1 MRKLSLLATLLAVM
15 TVIAY
20 PALASYHDGE
30 EGPPGYDGEY
40 PPGYYDDEYGS
51 DWWVDEVLDSEYN
64 EDTGTW
70 EYEVVGEF
78 GGYPAE
84 FELVCD
90 EEVYPLSDAGSS
102 PYDDA
107 GSSPYDEEGYSPFED
122 GSCTPTD
129 DVELL

>member
-1 MRKLSLLATLLAVM
+1 M
-15 TVIAY
+15 
-20 PALASYHDGE
+20 E
-30 EGPPGYDGEY
+30 
-40 PPGYYDDEYGS
+40 
-51 DWWVDEVLDSEYN
+51 EVLDSEYD

-90 EEVYPLSDAGSS
+90 EEVYSLSDEGSS
-102 PYDDA
+102 PYDE
-107 GSSPYDEEGYSPFED
+107 GSSPYDEERHSPFED

>member
-1 MRKLSLLATLLAVM
+1 M
-15 TVIAY
+15 TVASLSIAY
-20 PALASYHDGE
+20 PALASYHDAE

-40 PPGYYDDEYGS
+40 PPGYEDDEYGT
-51 DWWVDEVLDSEYN
+51 DWWVEEVLDSDYN

-90 EEVYPLSDAGSS
+90 EEVYSMSDEAASPYDEEGSS
-102 PYDDA
+102 PYDD
-107 GSSPYDEEGYSPFED
+107 EEYSPFDD

>member
-1 MRKLSLLATLLAVM
+1 LRKLILLATLLAIM

-40 PPGYYDDEYGS
+40 PPGYDDEGYGT

-90 EEVYPLSDAGSS
+90 EEVYSLSDEGA
-102 PYDDA
+102 
-107 GSSPYDEEGYSPFED
+107 SPYDEERYSPFED

-129 DVELL
+129 DVDLL

>member
-1 MRKLSLLATLLAVM
+1 LRKLTLVATLLVIM

-20 PALASYHDGE
+20 PAIASYHDGE

-40 PPGYYDDEYGS
+40 PPGYDDEGYGTA

-90 EEVYPLSDAGSS
+90 EEVYSLPDE
-102 PYDDA
+102 
-107 GSSPYDEEGYSPFED
+107 GSSPYDEGGYSQFDD

>member
-1 MRKLSLLATLLAVM
+1 MKKLMLLAAILAMVL
-15 TVIAY
+15 VAAA

-40 PPGYYDDEYGS
+40 PPGYYDDEYGG

-90 EEVYPLSDAGSS
+90 EEVYSPSDEG
-102 PYDDA
+102 D
-107 GSSPYDEEGYSPFED
+107 SPYDEEYSPFDD